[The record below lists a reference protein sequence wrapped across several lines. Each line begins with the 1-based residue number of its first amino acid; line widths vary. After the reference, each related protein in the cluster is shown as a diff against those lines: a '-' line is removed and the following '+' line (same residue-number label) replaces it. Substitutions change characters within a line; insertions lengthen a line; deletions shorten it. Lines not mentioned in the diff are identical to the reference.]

1 MKLKSLIGA
10 ALVAGTLLSGTAMTS
25 MVSAS
30 PEPSGW
36 DDNNDKATGSGS
48 DTTYAFM
55 QRAELYMN
63 QAQGC
68 DTDNATGCCRSREYP
83 VERRLLPA
91 I

>member
-36 DDNNDKATGSGS
+36 DDNNDQAVGSGS

-55 QRAELYMN
+55 P
-63 QAQGC
+63 
-68 DTDNATGCCRSREYP
+68 TGSMVP
-83 VERRLLPA
+83 AAWPA
-91 I
+91 IWLQSVMLQL